1 MTYTSKQNIQEY
13 FASRMRELQGGKGI
27 KQSNKG
33 ENVAKS
39 GKLENGCMDNQV
51 DEGTCFDNVGR
62 GTKMENLANPV
73 EMKSKKRKKRKKS
86 KIEEECLS
94 EEAKTEKMKMNDCSD
109 MIESGLENGVAENE
123 FVDDIYKRNKAKT
136 KKSKKSRKKSLE
148 TTGNSVESMAKENVT
163 ICCDDDVALSEKVRD
178 KVKMKKGR
186 TGKKNYAENVPN
198 VFENGVDNEPEQQN
212 EERKTFGEEDK
223 VVKQKK
229 GKKRKYESFDGPE
242 MMTNVAEVQEDES
255 NSDGPKRKKN
265 KKKTKRDKKGD

>member
-1 MTYTSKQNIQEY
+1 
-13 FASRMRELQGGKGI
+13 MRELQGGKGI
-27 KQSNKG
+27 KQSKKG
-33 ENVAKS
+33 ENGAKS

-62 GTKMENLANPV
+62 GTKMENLENPV

-94 EEAKTEKMKMNDCSD
+94 EEAKSTKIEKMKMNDCPD

-123 FVDDIYKRNKAKT
+123 FVNDIYKRNKAKT

-163 ICCDDDVALSEKVRD
+163 ICCDDDVALSEEVRH

-186 TGKKNYAENVPN
+186 TGKKNYVENVPN
-198 VFENGVDNEPEQQN
+198 VFENGVDNEPKQQN
-212 EERKTFGEEDK
+212 EERKTFGQEDK

-229 GKKRKYESFDGPE
+229 NKKRKHESFDGPK
-242 MMTNVAEVQEDES
+242 MTTNVAEVQEDES
-255 NSDGPKRKKN
+255 NSDRPKRKKN
-265 KKKTKRDKKGD
+265 KRKTKRDKKGD